1 MYNLHLSPEQLEIRD
16 TVRDFGT
23 REVKPVMLKAD
34 RLDVRDRTLSMELLD
49 QASQMGLRTL
59 ALSEAAGG
67 SGADHLT
74 CCLVTEELAACDA
87 DFAAV
92 LAETA
97 WLAHVLFDQA
107 MTDAQRDG
115 FLLKFLDDHRCH
127 LAFAA
132 HEAGTDTRLGVNY
145 HRPAKMG
152 AVPATTAV
160 KAATGE
166 WILNGTKDCVANAPI
181 AGLFAVLAQI
191 PGRHAPGV
199 VLVPADA
206 AGISV
211 EAYDKPWRHGVS
223 GSVTF
228 KDCRVPADNLLNENA
243 AALLTG
249 AAAAGRGIPLAQ
261 AINLGIGRAAYEAA
275 LEYGRLRVQG
285 GRPIIEHQAIATKL
299 ADVAVRL
306 EVARA
311 AVWNAAWASDHP
323 EAFADQSLGDL
334 PLQTVAQVFVSET
347 LYHAVKD
354 AAELFGAMG
363 VMRDMP
369 LQKYV
374 HDALVCMHSHG
385 GNSDAKLRIAERL
398 AGYRRANGAQATAAE

>member
-1 MYNLHLSPEQLEIRD
+1 MYNLHLSPEQIEIRD

-23 REVKPVMLKAD
+23 REVRPIVLKSD
-34 RLDVRDRTLSMELLD
+34 RLDVRDRTLPMKLLD
-49 QASQMGLRTL
+49 EASQMGLRTL

-74 CCLVTEELAACDA
+74 CCLVTEELAAADA

-107 MTDAQRDG
+107 MTEAQREK
-115 FLLKFLDDHRCH
+115 FLPIFLDDHRCH
-127 LAFAA
+127 LAFAG
-132 HEAGTDTRLGVNY
+132 HETSVDTRLGANY
-145 HRPAKMG
+145 HRPAKAD
-152 AVPATTAV
+152 AVPTTTAV
-160 KAATGE
+160 KAASGE
-166 WILNGTKDCVANAPI
+166 WVVNGTKDCVANAPI
-181 AGLFAVLAQI
+181 AGLFAVLAQS
-191 PGRHAPGV
+191 PGRPEPGV
-199 VLVPADA
+199 VLVPAGT
-206 AGISV
+206 AGV
-211 EAYDKPWRHGVS
+211 AVRAHDKPWRHGVS
-223 GSVTF
+223 GTVTF
-228 KDCRVPADNLLNENA
+228 KDCKVPAENLLKDDA

-261 AINLGIGRAAYEAA
+261 AINVGIARAAYDAA
-275 LEYGRLRVQG
+275 LDYARLRVQG

-299 ADVAVRL
+299 ADIAIRL

-323 EAFADQSLGDL
+323 EAFADRSLSDL
-334 PLQTVAQVFVSET
+334 PLQRVAQVFVSET

-374 HDALVCMHSHG
+374 HDALVCLHG
-385 GNSDAKLRIAERL
+385 TESNGDAKLRIAEGL
-398 AGYRRANGAQATAAE
+398 AGYRRAAAHATAAE

>member
-1 MYNLHLSPEQLEIRD
+1 MYNLHLSPEQIEIRD
-16 TVRDFGT
+16 TVRDFAT
-23 REVKPVMLKAD
+23 REVRPVVLKSD
-34 RLDVRDRTLSMELLD
+34 RLDVRDRTLPMKLLD
-49 QASQMGLRTL
+49 EASQMGLRAL

-74 CCLVTEELAACDA
+74 CCLVIEEMATADA

-97 WLAHVLFDQA
+97 WLAHVLFDRATTQ
-107 MTDAQRDG
+107 AQRER
-115 FLLKFLDDHRCH
+115 FLPKFLDDHRCH
-127 LAFAA
+127 LAFAGY
-132 HEAGTDTRLGVNY
+132 EASVDTRLGMNY
-145 HRPAKMG
+145 HRPAKCD
-152 AVPATTAV
+152 AVPTTTAV
-160 KAATGE
+160 KAASGE
-166 WILNGTKDCVANAPI
+166 WVVNGTKDCVANAPI
-181 AGLFAVLAQI
+181 AGLFAVLVQI
-191 PGRHAPGV
+191 PGRHDAGV

-206 AGISV
+206 PGV
-211 EAYDKPWRHGVS
+211 EVRAHDKPWRHGAS
-223 GSVTF
+223 GAVTF
-228 KDCRVPADNLLNENA
+228 KDCKVPADNLLADDA

-261 AINLGIGRAAYEAA
+261 AINVGIARAAYDAA
-275 LEYGRLRVQG
+275 LDYARLRVQG

-299 ADVAVRL
+299 ADVAIRL

-311 AVWNAAWASDHP
+311 AVWSAAWASDHP
-323 EAFADQSLGDL
+323 EAFADRSLPDL

-374 HDALVCMHSHG
+374 HDALVCLHG
-385 GNSDAKLRIAERL
+385 TESNGDARLRIAEGL
-398 AGYRRANGAQATAAE
+398 AGYRRAAAQAAE

>member
-1 MYNLHLSPEQLEIRD
+1 MYNLHLTPEQLEIRD

-23 REVKPVMLKAD
+23 REVRPVVLRSD
-34 RLDVRDRTLSMELLD
+34 RLDVRDRTLPMALLD

-74 CCLVTEELAACDA
+74 CCLVAEELAACDA

-107 MTDAQRDG
+107 MSDAQREK
-115 FLLKFLDDHRCH
+115 FLPKFLDDHRCH
-127 LAFAA
+127 LAFAGY
-132 HEAGTDTRLGVNY
+132 EAGVDTRLGINY
-145 HRPAKMG
+145 HRPTRTD
-152 AVPATTAV
+152 AVPTTTAV

-166 WILNGTKDCVANAPI
+166 WTVDGAKDCVANAPI
-181 AGLFAVLAQI
+181 AGLFAVLVQI
-191 PGRHAPGV
+191 PGRHEPGV
-199 VLVPADA
+199 LAVPADTPGVA
-206 AGISV
+206 V
-211 EAYDKPWRHGVS
+211 RPHDKPWRHGAS
-223 GSVTF
+223 GAVTF
-228 KDCRVPADNLLNENA
+228 NACKVPADNLLKDDA

-249 AAAAGRGIPLAQ
+249 AADAGRGIPLAQ
-261 AINLGIGRAAYEAA
+261 AINVGVARAAYEAA
-275 LEYGRLRVQG
+275 LEYARLRVQG
-285 GRPIIEHQAIATKL
+285 ARPIIEHQAIGTKL
-299 ADVAVRL
+299 AEVAIRL
-306 EVARA
+306 EAARV

-323 EAFADQSLGDL
+323 EAFADQSLPDL

-347 LYHAVKD
+347 LYPAVKD

-374 HDALVCMHSHG
+374 HDALVCLHG
-385 GNSDAKLRIAERL
+385 GASNSDAKLRIAESL
-398 AGYRRANGAQATAAE
+398 AGYRRAAAQATAAE